1 MSTRLCLRA
10 LVSAALLAAGLAPA
24 ACQSGNQGKYTQE
37 RVSIAKERM
46 SQIKSGTEWQMARQ
60 QFEGGDLT
68 KSLKTVD
75 RSIALNPSVSKSHV
89 LRGRILLEQGRL
101 EDARAA
107 FVQAEELNPDNV
119 DAQYYLGFI
128 HERVSEPDK
137 AVARYRKAMDLDTGN
152 AQYLIAAVETL
163 VQSGKLEEAESLL
176 NERRQFFEYNAAVR
190 QSFGH
195 IAMLRRDPAR
205 ASEWFNEALLL
216 APGDT
221 RILEDLIVAQVESA
235 QFADA
240 EVNIAKLLETDAA
253 KDRRDLKQV
262 RARCLMALNKPVE
275 ARTLLLELVNDKE
288 GGRDFRS
295 WVELGNVAIILKD
308 KINLRQAAA
317 RARAISPDRSE
328 GFALSAMY
336 CRMDNRFDDALAA
349 AEDAIARGKN
359 DPAAYALK
367 ALVLTDLKRPVEAQQ
382 ALAQSQQLRAARLQV
397 SPDQPSALT
406 THPDASN

>member
-10 LVSAALLAAGLAPA
+10 LVTAALLAAGLAPA

-152 AQYLIAAVETL
+152 AQYV
-163 VQSGKLEEAESLL
+163 V
-176 NERRQFFEYNAAVR
+176 
-190 QSFGH
+190 
-195 IAMLRRDPAR
+195 
-205 ASEWFNEALLL
+205 
-216 APGDT
+216 
-221 RILEDLIVAQVESA
+221 
-235 QFADA
+235 
-240 EVNIAKLLETDAA
+240 
-253 KDRRDLKQV
+253 
-262 RARCLMALNKPVE
+262 
-275 ARTLLLELVNDKE
+275 
-288 GGRDFRS
+288 
-295 WVELGNVAIILKD
+295 
-308 KINLRQAAA
+308 
-317 RARAISPDRSE
+317 
-328 GFALSAMY
+328 
-336 CRMDNRFDDALAA
+336 AA
-349 AEDAIARGKN
+349 AEMYIAQGKL
-359 DPAAYALK
+359 D
-367 ALVLTDLKRPVEAQQ
+367 EA
-382 ALAQSQQLRAARLQV
+382 
-397 SPDQPSALT
+397 
-406 THPDASN
+406 